1 MKFTIDPKLFELFPT
16 LKIGVLICEIDNTKY
31 GEDQLEAI
39 LEHTKAS
46 FVYDKPQDHPHIKV
60 WREAFTKL
68 GISASK
74 YYSSIESLL
83 RRALKG
89 GPFPRINPIVDLYNA
104 VSLKYLVPIG
114 GHALQPIE
122 GNISLCFAK
131 GSEPFTPMDS
141 GELEVADRGE
151 VVYKD
156 EKEVLTRRWV
166 WRQCNKDKVTAET
179 KTIFIPI
186 DIMEGLPDVLC
197 EDVMRDMEESMLKN
211 GNGRVVHKDILT
223 TDRFI
228 TAFQL

>member
-1 MKFTIDPKLFELFPT
+1 
-16 LKIGVLICEIDNTKY
+16 
-31 GEDQLEAI
+31 
-39 LEHTKAS
+39 
-46 FVYDKPQDHPHIKV
+46 
-60 WREAFTKL
+60 
-68 GISASK
+68 
-74 YYSSIESLL
+74 
-83 RRALKG
+83 
-89 GPFPRINPIVDLYNA
+89 VDLYNA

-122 GNISLCFAK
+122 GNITLCFTK
-131 GSEPFTPMDS
+131 GIEPFTPMDS
-141 GELEVADRGE
+141 GELEVADEGE

-197 EDVMRDMEESMLKN
+197 EGVMRDMEESMLKN